1 MKINGRN
8 EEFGTLLKKK
18 KKKKL
23 QLTWGIEK
31 KIIAFKTWFI
41 ITGGVEM

>member
-18 KKKKL
+18 KKEEAPTHMRNRKKNNRFQNL
-23 QLTWGIEK
+23 IYHNRRG
-31 KIIAFKTWFI
+31 
-41 ITGGVEM
+41 